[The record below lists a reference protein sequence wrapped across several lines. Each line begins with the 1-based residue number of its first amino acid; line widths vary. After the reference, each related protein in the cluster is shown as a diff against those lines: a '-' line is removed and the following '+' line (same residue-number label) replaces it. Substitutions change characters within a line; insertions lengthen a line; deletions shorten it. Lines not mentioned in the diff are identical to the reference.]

1 MSIYKFDEMPLYKQL
16 KVTRVMHDLTQAQ
29 LVEKLGLPDVP
40 MLSRIERGEIGIP
53 LHHRKNIR
61 EFVFGSGEEE

>member
-1 MSIYKFDEMPLYKQL
+1 MNN
-16 KVTRVMHDLTQAQ
+16 LTQAQ
-29 LVEKLGLPDVP
+29 LVEMLGLPDVP
-40 MLSRIERGEIGIP
+40 TLSRIERGEVGIP

>member
-1 MSIYKFDEMPLYKQL
+1 MSIYKFDEMPLYQQL
-16 KVTRVMHDLTQAQ
+16 KCVRHMNNLTQAQ
-29 LVEKLGLPDVP
+29 LVEMLGLPDVP
-40 MLSRIERGEIGIP
+40 TLSRIERGEVGIP